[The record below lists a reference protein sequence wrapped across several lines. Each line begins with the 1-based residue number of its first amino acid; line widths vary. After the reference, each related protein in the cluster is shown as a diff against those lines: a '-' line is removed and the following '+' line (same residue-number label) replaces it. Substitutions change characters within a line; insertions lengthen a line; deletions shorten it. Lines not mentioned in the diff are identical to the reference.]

1 MTKVPSNATT
11 FRIDKRFIC
20 DFFTN
25 FNFKIHL
32 FMLLEFSIGNFMSIK
47 DLETIRF
54 VATSVVSKDKEVD
67 ANNVFQATS
76 KIKLLKTLAIYGAN
90 ASGKSNFIKAMI
102 FFKSIIQNSVTES
115 ELLKHAIQ
123 PFALST
129 ETTDKPTYFQAFFQ
143 LNGRIYRYGF
153 EATNQEI
160 VSEWLFATPNERE
173 VVYFK
178 RSFQNVEINKKQFPE
193 AHKLQS
199 LLLAKNPVF
208 RKNALL
214 LTTLAAFN
222 NQLADA
228 IVRYWVSIPIFSGL
242 MDVLMRNLTDFILF
256 ASKDDLLPKI
266 LQLLQTADIGLSAIQ
281 IVDEAKE
288 NEAVGDQMH
297 KLLADKHPQKTERM
311 YKLMEEVVT
320 GQHPKKVLTFHQKF
334 DADKQPLAKNVSFD
348 LDVQGSEGTKKLYEM
363 SYFLFQVLEMGGVL
377 IMDEFD
383 ARLHPK
389 LSKKIIELFNDPNT
403 NPKNAQ
409 LLVVTHDTNLL
420 SAQLFRRDQIL
431 FVEKDKY
438 GASHCYVLAQ
448 FKGVRND
455 ASFETDYLMGRYGAV
470 PALNDFITLF
480 ETQK

>member
-1 MTKVPSNATT
+1 MK
-11 FRIDKRFIC
+11 DKRFIY

-25 FNFKIHL
+25 FNFKLQL

-47 DLETIRF
+47 DIETIRF

-67 ANNVFQATS
+67 ANNVFQATP

-90 ASGKSNFIKAMI
+90 ASGKSNFIKAMTV
-102 FFKSIIQNSVTES
+102 FKSILQNSIRET

-123 PFALST
+123 NFALST
-129 ETTDKPTYFQAFFQ
+129 ETTDKPTYFQTFFQ

-173 VVYFK
+173 VTYFK
-178 RSFQNVEINKKQFPE
+178 RSFQKVEINKKQFPE
-193 AHKLQS
+193 AHKLQA
-199 LLLAKNPVF
+199 LLLDKNPVF

-228 IVRYWVSIPIFSGL
+228 IVQYWVNIFIFSGL
-242 MDVLMRNLTDFILF
+242 GDVQMRNLADFLLF
-256 ASKDDLLPKI
+256 SYSEELLPKT
-266 LQLLQTADIGLSAIQ
+266 LQLLQTADIGLSDIQ
-281 IVDEAKE
+281 IVSATKDHEG
-288 NEAVGDQMH
+288 VGVQMN
-297 KLLADKHPQKTERM
+297 KLLASEHPKKMERV

-320 GQHPKKVLTFHQKF
+320 GKYPKKVLTYHPKF
-334 DADKQPLAKNVSFD
+334 DEEKQALAEKVAFD

-363 SYFLFQVLEMGGVL
+363 SCYLLNALQTGGIL

>member
-1 MTKVPSNATT
+1 
-11 FRIDKRFIC
+11 
-20 DFFTN
+20 
-25 FNFKIHL
+25 
-32 FMLLEFSIGNFMSIK
+32 MLLEFSVGNFMSIK
-47 DLETIRF
+47 DVETIRF
-54 VATSVVSKDKEVD
+54 VATNVVSKDKEVD
-67 ANNVFQATS
+67 ANNVFQATP

-90 ASGKSNFIKAMI
+90 ASGKSNFIKAMT

-115 ELLKHAIQ
+115 ELLKHTIQ
-123 PFALST
+123 SFALST
-129 ETTDKPTYFQAFFQ
+129 ETSDKPTYFQAFFQ
-143 LNGRIYRYGF
+143 MNGRIYRYGF
-153 EATNQEI
+153 EATKQEI

-173 VVYFK
+173 VSYFK

-214 LTTLAAFN
+214 LTTLAVFN
-222 NQLADA
+222 NQLADEM
-228 IVRYWVSIPIFSGL
+228 VRYWVSIPIFSGL
-242 MDVLMRNLTDFILF
+242 GDVLMRNLADFILF
-256 ASKDDLLPKI
+256 SSQEDWIPKT

-281 IVDEAKE
+281 IV
-288 NEAVGDQMH
+288 NESKDNETVDSQLH
-297 KLLADKHPQKTERM
+297 KLLTSEHPQKREQM
-311 YKLMEEVVT
+311 YKLMEEVVI
-320 GQHPKKVLTFHQKF
+320 GKHPKKVWTYHQKF
-334 DADKQPLAKNVSFD
+334 DDKKQALTEKVAFD
-348 LDVQGSEGTKKLYEM
+348 LDSQGSEGTKKLYEM
-363 SYFLFQVLEMGGVL
+363 SYFLLHTLETGGIL

-420 SAQLFRRDQIL
+420 SSQLFRRDQIL

-480 ETQK
+480 ETSK